1 MEKDLAGQKRHI
13 ISEAGSRRKPDPRRS
28 LGQAAE
34 AAAALA
40 GLGYNRQEAVAAV
53 AAVRGLGDTA
63 EELVALALKRIGK

>member
-1 MEKDLAGQKRHI
+1 MGAGVDMAEFSQD
-13 ISEAGSRRKPDPRRS
+13 A
-28 LGQAAE
+28 AAE

-40 GLGYNRQEAVAAV
+40 GLGYNGQEAVAAV